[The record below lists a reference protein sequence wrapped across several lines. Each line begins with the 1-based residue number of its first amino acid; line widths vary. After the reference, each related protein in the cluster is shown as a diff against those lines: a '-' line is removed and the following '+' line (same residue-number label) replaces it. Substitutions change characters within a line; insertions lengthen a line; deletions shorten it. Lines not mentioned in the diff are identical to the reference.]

1 MKTYT
6 NLAPVCLFVY
16 SRLTETKQTVESLQ
30 KNALA
35 TESRLHIFSDGPKN
49 TQNIEEV
56 RMVREY
62 IHIISG
68 FADVTIYESETN
80 KGLANSIISGV
91 TQIINEY
98 GKAIVVEDDLLV
110 STNFLSFMNQAL
122 DFYESEKNV
131 LNISGYSFSLNYA
144 PDYKYDVAFSLRSAS
159 WGWAIWKDRWEQIDW
174 TVKDYNSFRWNVFKL
189 LKFSRGGSD
198 LCQMLHRQMK
208 GQIDSWAIRFD
219 YHHYKHN
226 YMDVFPLKS
235 KVAYNGFNSEAT
247 HTKMKCNTYD
257 TVLDLSDQQ
266 TFLFSK
272 DIKINK
278 RTRKQF
284 YAHYSV
290 SSRLKDKISQLLWKI
305 KR

>member
-49 TQNIEEV
+49 TKNIEEV
-56 RMVREY
+56 RTVREY
-62 IHIISG
+62 IHTISG

-91 TQIINEY
+91 TQIVTEY
-98 GKAIVVEDDLLV
+98 GKAIVVEDDLLM

-131 LNISGYSFSLNYA
+131 LNISGYSFPLNYA

-278 RTRKQF
+278 RIRKQF

>member
-35 TESRLHIFSDGPKN
+35 AESRLHIFSDGPKN
-49 TQNIEEV
+49 TKNIEEV
-56 RMVREY
+56 RTVREY
-62 IHIISG
+62 IHTISG
-68 FADVTIYESETN
+68 FADVTIYESEAN

-91 TQIINEY
+91 TQIVTEY
-98 GKAIVVEDDLLV
+98 GKAIVVEDDLLM

-131 LNISGYSFSLNYA
+131 LNISGYSFPLNYA

-226 YMDVFPLKS
+226 YLDVFPLKS

-247 HTKMKCNTYD
+247 HTKKKCNTYD

-266 TFLFSK
+266 TFLFSR

-278 RTRKQF
+278 HIRKQF

-290 SSRLKDKISQLLWKI
+290 TSRLKDKISQLIWKI